1 MKTTI
6 VNLQNLHKN
15 YVQQFVCRLIKVK
28 GIYYYN
34 FKNTHTQR
42 VFFQRVEKE
51 LYKLLVSKMFIN
63 IVASLYITC
72 NNCSYFSS
80 IGIVLFVYFTCN

>member
-28 GIYYYN
+28 GIYCYN
-34 FKNTHTQR
+34 LKNTHTQR
-42 VFFQRVEKE
+42 VFFLRE
-51 LYKLLVSKMFIN
+51 LKRSFIN
-63 IVASLYITC
+63 YWYQKCL
-72 NNCSYFSS
+72 
-80 IGIVLFVYFTCN
+80 

>member
-72 NNCSYFSS
+72 NNCRFQQYRNC
-80 IGIVLFVYFTCN
+80 IVCIFYL